1 MERENVEIADLK
13 EPSKVKGVLL
23 EVQNSKP
30 SLQQD
35 TQIRGRGASAHYLPL
50 KIGESRAK

>member
-13 EPSKVKGVLL
+13 EPSKVKGVL

-30 SLQQD
+30 SLQQG